1 MINAGTAR
9 RSAGSAVNRRRYAG
23 LAIDW
28 ASPLIESDRIDALAA
43 SARAICRPPF
53 RIVPTFDRKD
63 VPHLSESLSL
73 ESRNEDLSR
82 VQGAKDLDFGVGA
95 GGPGAVSAC

>member
-9 RSAGSAVNRRRYAG
+9 RSAGSAVKRRRYAG

-28 ASPLIESDRIDALAA
+28 ASPLIESDRIDALAT

-53 RIVPTFDRKD
+53 RIVPTNLRPEGCAASLRITFIGIEKRGL
-63 VPHLSESLSL
+63 VESPGGKELDIEAGSG
-73 ESRNEDLSR
+73 SRER
-82 VQGAKDLDFGVGA
+82 F
-95 GGPGAVSAC
+95 